1 MSSWHHHL
9 ETPDGRPQTW
19 ISKHDIPLGPN
30 YPHARADDRD
40 LFATGA
46 PASGGLRRV
55 AGCHP
60 RAAGL
65 R

>member
-9 ETPDGRPQTW
+9 EALDERPPTW
-19 ISKHDIPLGPN
+19 MSKRDIPLGPS
-30 YPHARADDRD
+30 YPEARTDDLD

-46 PASGGLRRV
+46 PASGLRLV
-55 AGCHP
+55 AGYLP
-60 RAAGL
+60 RAAAA

>member
-9 ETPDGRPQTW
+9 EALDGRPQPW
-19 ISKHDIPLGPN
+19 ISKRDIPLGPS
-30 YPHARADDRD
+30 YPEVRANDLD

-46 PASGGLRRV
+46 PASGLRRV
-55 AGCHP
+55 AGYLP
-60 RAAGL
+60 RAAGA

>member
-1 MSSWHHHL
+1 MSSWHDHL
-9 ETPDGRPQTW
+9 E
-19 ISKHDIPLGPN
+19 
-30 YPHARADDRD
+30 ARTDDLD

-46 PASGGLRRV
+46 PASGGLHGV